1 LSHDWVEY
9 SIKES
14 PYTGATFAVHMVLAH
29 HADKNTGMCWP
40 SQDLIAEEARVT
52 VRTVKRSIKQM
63 CDDGYLERSYR
74 HRQRRYRLLVSNGEG
89 TPVSPQK
96 GHPRPLRGDISDPSE
111 GTPVSPAYRT
121 VTEPSEEP
129 SDEPKSTGP
138 SGPGEGVDVKI
149 GNLSEDADMPEMDV
163 TRKPKRK
170 LPFKAV
176 PPVGTNDWLLY
187 RFEQERARAG
197 VRTGRY
203 NKGHLNHTFR
213 SLRDDDG
220 MTNAE
225 IEVLIRTFFVRHGD
239 VARTK
244 VREWD
249 LSSLFR
255 QMVPQLQIQARD
267 TTRAVRDG
275 RKTTTQ
281 KGKELSGDLLA
292 RFGVSKDDDE

>member
-1 LSHDWVEY
+1 
-9 SIKES
+9 
-14 PYTGATFAVHMVLAH
+14 
-29 HADKNTGMCWP
+29 
-40 SQDLIAEEARVT
+40 
-52 VRTVKRSIKQM
+52 
-63 CDDGYLERSYR
+63 
-74 HRQRRYRLLVSNGEG
+74 
-89 TPVSPQK
+89 
-96 GHPRPLRGDISDPSE
+96 
-111 GTPVSPAYRT
+111 
-121 VTEPSEEP
+121 
-129 SDEPKSTGP
+129 
-138 SGPGEGVDVKI
+138 
-149 GNLSEDADMPEMDV
+149 
-163 TRKPKRK
+163 
-170 LPFKAV
+170 
-176 PPVGTNDWLLY
+176 
-187 RFEQERARAG
+187 
-197 VRTGRY
+197 
-203 NKGHLNHTFR
+203 
-213 SLRDDDG
+213 